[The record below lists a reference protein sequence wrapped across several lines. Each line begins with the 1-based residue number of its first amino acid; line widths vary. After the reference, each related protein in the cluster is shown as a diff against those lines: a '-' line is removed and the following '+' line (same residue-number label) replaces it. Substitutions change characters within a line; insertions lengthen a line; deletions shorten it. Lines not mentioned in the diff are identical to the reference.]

1 MNAEDWLAAFAE
13 KLGTP
18 PPAPAELEAL
28 LALAGTAAH
37 ASERTAAP
45 VACWMAAR
53 AGVAPEDALAL
64 ARKLEVA
71 GADAGGVDAGG
82 VDAGGADAAGAA
94 GAGVDAAGA
103 DAAGAAGADAP

>member
-82 VDAGGADAAGAA
+82 ADAAGAA